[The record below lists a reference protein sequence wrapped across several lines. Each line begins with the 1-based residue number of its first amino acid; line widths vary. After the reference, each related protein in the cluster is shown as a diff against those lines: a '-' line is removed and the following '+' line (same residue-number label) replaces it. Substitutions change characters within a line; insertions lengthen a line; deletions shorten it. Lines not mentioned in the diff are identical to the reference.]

1 MESLFF
7 TLGLVEPESVVM
19 GDNIG
24 DETMTL
30 RNCMYVEAFQYVYS
44 LILARI

>member
-7 TLGLVEPESVVM
+7 TIALVEPQSVVV

-24 DETMTL
+24 HETMTL
-30 RNCMYVEAFQYVYS
+30 QNCMYVEAFQYVYS